1 MITRILL
8 DTNIIIYREDNKVID
23 EKLQQLLK
31 TINTPDYHLLI
42 HPLAIKEIKRDKN
55 VERREIIL
63 SKLNSYDEIK
73 RWPNFD
79 KDDDFKDIVKP
90 KDNSHDYVDN
100 CLIYAILKD
109 EASFLITEDEGIH
122 KKASKLNNLEENF
135 SDRIFTI
142 SEALENFSEN
152 LPISPYTIK
161 PTTVNYLDLE
171 DPIFNTLK
179 ADYPEFNEWFES
191 IKRKRRKCLLY
202 KENGKS
208 IGALLIFKEETE
220 SIDLLDRTLPA
231 KDRMKIATL
240 VVTSTGYKIG
250 EFFLSWIIKYSINKN
265 IKEIYL
271 THFVIP
277 DDPLVYLIEE
287 YGFNHIGDNSRGEA
301 IYIKVIDKE
310 EVKNSI
316 SKLIDEKT
324 PLNLA
329 KSFYPEFYDGERV
342 NKYIVPIKPEFHEK
356 LFLQK
361 KEQKKLYEFSQNLEN
376 YPISANT
383 IKKAYLSGSNVNLN
397 PGDILLF
404 YESDKKG
411 IGDIGIV
418 ESFYKDLNFDEI
430 NKTIGKR
437 SVYSTD
443 DIKDFANKKNNSII
457 LFIYSKKIKKVP
469 FEELIEDKILNGAP
483 QSIQSLSHEKYL
495 KLKKLVM

>member
-8 DTNIIIYREDNKVID
+8 DTNIIIYREDNKLID

-31 TINTPDYHLLI
+31 TINTPEYHLLI
-42 HPLAIKEIKRDKN
+42 HPLAIKEIKGDK
-55 VERREIIL
+55 VVDRREIML

-73 RWPNFD
+73 NYPNFD
-79 KDDDFKDIVKP
+79 KDNDFKYIVKP

-142 SEALENFSEN
+142 SEALENFSIN
-152 LPISPYTIK
+152 LPVLPYTIK
-161 PTTVNYLDLE
+161 YTTVNYLDLE
-171 DPIFNTLK
+171 DPIFDTLK
-179 ADYPEFNEWFES
+179 ADYPEFNKWFES
-191 IKRKRRKCLLY
+191 ISRKRRECLVY
-202 KENGKS
+202 EENGKS
-208 IGALLIFKEETE
+208 IGALLIYKEETE
-220 SIDLLDRTLPA
+220 SIDLLDRTLPP

-250 EFFLSWIIKYSINKN
+250 EFFLSWILKYSLDKN

-271 THFVIP
+271 THFIKP

-287 YGFNHIGDNSRGEA
+287 YGFNHAGDNSRGEA
-301 IYIKVIDKE
+301 IYIKVIDEK

-316 SKLIDEKT
+316 NELIGEKS
-324 PLNLA
+324 PLDLA
-329 KSFYPEFYDGERV
+329 KNFYPEFYDGEKV

-361 KEQKKLYEFSQNLEN
+361 KEQKKLYEFFQNLEY

-383 IKKAYLSGSNVNLN
+383 IKKAYISGSNVNLKS
-397 PGDILLF
+397 GDILLF

-418 ESFYKDLNFDEI
+418 ESFYKNLNFDEI

-437 SVYSTD
+437 SVYSND
-443 DIKDFANKKNNSII
+443 ELNDFDKKNNSII

-469 FEELIEDKILNGAP
+469 FEELIENKILNGPP

>member
-8 DTNIIIYREDNKVID
+8 DTNIIIYREDNKIIG

-31 TINTPDYHLLI
+31 TINTPEYHLLI
-42 HPLAIKEIKRDKN
+42 HPLAINEIKRDKN
-55 VERREIIL
+55 EKRRDIII

-73 RWPNFD
+73 NCPDFD
-79 KDDDFKDIVKP
+79 KDLDFKGIVNP
-90 KDNSHDYVDN
+90 KDNPNDYVDN

-122 KKASKLNNLEENF
+122 KKASKLNDLEENF

-142 SEALENFSEN
+142 SEALENFSTN
-152 LPISPYTIK
+152 LPVMPYTIK
-161 PTTVNYLDLE
+161 HTTVNYLDIE

-179 ADYPEFNEWFES
+179 ADYAEFNEWFAS
-191 IKRKRRKCLLY
+191 IKRKRRECLVY
-202 KENGKS
+202 EENGKS

-220 SIDLLDRTLPA
+220 SIDLLNRTLPA

-250 EFFLSWIIKYSINKN
+250 EFFLSWILKYSLDKK
-265 IKEIYL
+265 IKEVYL
-271 THFVIP
+271 THFIIS

-287 YGFNHIGDNSRGEA
+287 YGFNYIDNNSRGEA
-301 IYIKVIDKE
+301 IYIKVIDEK
-310 EVKNSI
+310 EVKKYINE
-316 SKLIDEKT
+316 LINEKS
-324 PLNLA
+324 PLDLA
-329 KSFYPEFYDGERV
+329 KNFYPDFYDGEKV

-361 KEQKKLYEFSQNLEN
+361 KEQKKLYEFSQNLEY
-376 YPISANT
+376 YPISLNT
-383 IKKAYLSGSNVNLN
+383 IKKAYLSGSNVNLKS
-397 PGDILLF
+397 GDILLF
-404 YESDKKG
+404 YESGKNG

-418 ESFYKDLNFDEI
+418 ETFYKDLDLEGI

-437 SVYSTD
+437 SVYSVD
-443 DIKDFANKKNNSII
+443 ELKDFANRKNSVI
-457 LFIYSKKIKKVP
+457 LFIYNKKFKKVS
-469 FEELIEDKILNGAP
+469 FEELMENKIIKGPP
-483 QSIQSLSHEKYL
+483 QSIQSLSHKNYL

>member
-8 DTNIIIYREDNKVID
+8 DTNIIIYREDNKIID

-31 TINTPDYHLLI
+31 TISTPEYHLLI
-42 HPLAIKEIKRDKN
+42 HPLATKEIKRDKD
-55 VERREIIL
+55 VERREIML

-73 RWPNFD
+73 NYPNFD
-79 KDDDFKDIVKP
+79 KDNDFKDIVNP

-100 CLIYAILKD
+100 CSIYAILKD

-122 KKASKLNNLEENF
+122 KKASKLNDLEENF

-142 SEALENFSEN
+142 SEALENFSTN
-152 LPISPYTIK
+152 LPVLPYTIK
-161 PTTVNYLDLE
+161 YTTVNYLDLE
-171 DPIFNTLK
+171 DPIFDTLK

-191 IKRKRRKCLLY
+191 ISRKRRECLVY
-202 KENGKS
+202 EEDGRS

-220 SIDLLDRTLPA
+220 SIDLLDITLPA

-250 EFFLSWIIKYSINKN
+250 EFFLSWILKYSLDKN
-265 IKEIYL
+265 IKELYL

-287 YGFNHIGDNSRGEA
+287 YGFNHVGDNSRGEA
-301 IYIKVIDKE
+301 IYIKVIDEK
-310 EVKNSI
+310 EVKKSI
-316 SKLIDEKT
+316 NNLIDEKS
-324 PLNLA
+324 PLDLA
-329 KSFYPEFYDGERV
+329 KSFYPEFYDGEKV

-361 KEQKKLYEFSQNLEN
+361 KEQKKLYEFSQNLEY

-383 IKKAYLSGSNVNLN
+383 IKKAYLSGSNVNLE
-397 PGDILLF
+397 PEDILLF

-418 ESFYKDLNFDEI
+418 ESFYKNLDLAGI

-437 SVYSTD
+437 SVYSAYEL
-443 DIKDFANKKNNSII
+443 KDFANRNNSINI
-457 LFIYSKKIKKVP
+457 IYI
-469 FEELIEDKILNGAP
+469 
-483 QSIQSLSHEKYL
+483 
-495 KLKKLVM
+495 